1 MRRFMMKKAVILLLI
16 AGFAVPVFAQ
26 TKGKLQGTIREI
38 TGTVEI
44 RRSENSGW
52 TKAVAGMALDQHM
65 SISTG
70 FRSTA
75 IIDLGG
81 SAITVRP
88 LTRIRVEELA
98 SSDNT
103 ENVALF
109 IQAGR
114 VRASVTP
121 PPGSGKVDFRVRGP
135 SATASVRGTEFD
147 MSPGSVKMY
156 SGAVAFAGS
165 DGVPVIVN
173 GAQSVTVGAGGLVT
187 RADISSGL
195 APNLPLGMAAGGRSA
210 AAGSASPEG
219 SVTGRIG
226 WYGQTP

>member
-1 MRRFMMKKAVILLLI
+1 MMKKALVWLLI
-16 AGFAVPVFAQ
+16 AGFAVPGFAQ
-26 TKGKLQGTIREI
+26 TRGKPRGTIREI

-52 TKAVAGMALDQHM
+52 VKAVTGMALDQNM

-98 SSDNT
+98 ASENA

-114 VRASVTP
+114 VRANVAPS
-121 PPGSGKVDFRVRGP
+121 PGGGKVDFRVRGP

-147 MSPGSVKMY
+147 MSPGSVRMY

-165 DGVPVIVN
+165 DGVPAIVS
-173 GAQSVTVGAGGLVT
+173 GSQSVTVGAGGQVT
-187 RADISSGL
+187 AADVSAGL
-195 APNLPLGMAAGGRSA
+195 APHLPLGMAAGGRAGA
-210 AAGSASPEG
+210 AASASPEG
-219 SVTGRIG
+219 TVTGRIG